1 MDLDLRG
8 LDAKHREAFW
18 IGMAAAFDRLR
29 EWDQAASFSHTVAA
43 VRLIHAKGAG
53 RPDVV
58 NETDV
63 APVDLG
69 DLWFSE

>member
-1 MDLDLRG
+1 MDFDLRG
-8 LDAKHREAFW
+8 LGAKHREAFW

-29 EWDQAASFSHTVAA
+29 EWDQATSFSPTVAA
-43 VRLIHAKGAG
+43 VRLIHEKGAG

-63 APVDLG
+63 TPVDLG